1 MITTIRKSFKT
12 RTYKIVLWITF
23 MAVAGVFSVI
33 EMGRNFFFGN
43 SNTAG
48 WILQVNDTKFF
59 APDFVRAVADQEER
73 IKMLRAQYGQYADL
87 YLQMMGMPTDPK
99 VLALNSLT
107 RKALLNDVVNQMPFA
122 VSDEK
127 AQERL
132 KDPMFIYQEL
142 SEMAPFF
149 TWDHSLGG
157 INPLALTEYHRRV
170 GITTADFAAELVK
183 AVKREELKKMIEHSI
198 YTPDFE
204 LKQQFAQ
211 TFLGRKF
218 SVATISGEQ
227 ILNRVKKEPVT
238 DEQLKSYYKSASSQ
252 GKRYYVPEKRFVKIY
267 SFGPSGYGI
276 TVAND
281 EIERYYNNN
290 KAQYIDKPAQ
300 VQVRR
305 ILLSL
310 PIGSQET
317 EVYKKAEKLRAD
329 LLASPEK
336 FAAVAKENSADSKT
350 AAQGGLMPFFSK
362 GTHDRNFEKASFTLA
377 KEGDVSAVIKT
388 NEGYEIVQLA
398 GKKPQSYKPLS
409 QVSAD
414 IKETLLAKKF
424 NEQFSHDV
432 RTALSKADPK
442 AAIAELAKS
451 KGGIDEGFKD
461 VNADDSV
468 LAKTAFRLRKNES
481 SYYIDKNQVAKYAD
495 KNRGYI
501 TTLVDIKESFLP
513 PLETQK
519 AKVTQDYY
527 ADKAAKELAN
537 IVARASKEGLYK
549 DLKDE
554 IKFEKTGMIRH
565 SQDVKGEEAEKQA
578 LSKKGYDLGK
588 MFQIE
593 NIGGLATYQNNGN
606 VYIIRLDE
614 VAPFDAKLFEQKKN
628 DLKMSLTGQKK
639 NLTMAGFVASLY
651 RNAKIKQN
659 ESLIRNEQ

>member
-33 EMGRNFFFGN
+33 EMGRNFFFGS

-107 RKALLNDVVNQMPFA
+107 RKALLNDVVNQMPFS

-183 AVKREELKKMIEHSI
+183 AAKREELKKMVEHSV

-204 LKQQFAQ
+204 LKEQFAQ
-211 TFLGRKF
+211 TYLGRKF

-252 GKRYYVPEKRFVKIY
+252 GKRYYVPEKRFVKMY
-267 SFGPSGYGI
+267 SFSPTGYGI
-276 TVAND
+276 TVGND

-305 ILLSL
+305 ILLNL
-310 PIGSQET
+310 PIGVQET
-317 EVYKKAEKLRAD
+317 EVYKKAEKLRTD

-336 FAAVAKENSADSKT
+336 FAALAKEHSADSKT
-350 AAQGGLMPFFSK
+350 AAQGGLIPFFSK

-377 KEGDVSAVIKT
+377 KDGDISAVIKT

-398 GKKPQSYKPLS
+398 GKKPQSFKPLA

-414 IKETLLAKKF
+414 IKETLVAKKF
-424 NEQFSHDV
+424 NEQFSSDI

-442 AAIAELAKS
+442 AAIAQLSVAKH
-451 KGGIDEGFKD
+451 GVDEGFKD
-461 VNADDSV
+461 VNADNSV
-468 LAKTAFRLRKNES
+468 LAKTAFRLRKTES
-481 SYYIDKNQVAKYAD
+481 SYYQE
-495 KNRGYI
+495 KNRGYAV
-501 TTLVDIKESFLP
+501 TLTDIKESFLP
-513 PLETQK
+513 ALEAQK
-519 AKVTQDYY
+519 AQVTQDYY
-527 ADKAAKELAN
+527 ADKAARELSN

-549 DLKDE
+549 ELKDE

-565 SQDVKGEEAEKQA
+565 TQDSKADETEKQA
-578 LSKKGYDLGK
+578 LAKKGYDAGR

-593 NIGGLATYQNNGN
+593 NIGGLAVYQNNGN
-606 VYIIRLDE
+606 AYIIRLDE
-614 VAPFDAKLFEQKKN
+614 VAPFDANLYEQKKN
-628 DLKMSLTGQKK
+628 DLKISLTQQKK

-651 RNAKIKQN
+651 RNAKINKN

>member
-33 EMGRNFFFGN
+33 EMGRNFFFGS
-43 SNTAG
+43 SNTTG

-107 RKALLNDVVNQMPFA
+107 RKALLNGVVNQMPFA

-183 AVKREELKKMIEHSI
+183 AAKREELKKMVEHTV
-198 YTPDFE
+198 YTPEFE
-204 LKQQFAQ
+204 LKEQFAQ

-267 SFGPSGYGI
+267 SFSPAGYGI
-276 TVAND
+276 TVGND

-305 ILLSL
+305 ILLNL

-317 EVYKKAEKLRAD
+317 EVYKKAEKLRTD
-329 LLASPEK
+329 VLANPEK
-336 FAAVAKENSADSKT
+336 FAAVAKEHSADSKT

-388 NEGYEIVQLA
+388 NEGYEIVQLV
-398 GKKPQSYKPLS
+398 GKKPQSFKPLS

-424 NEQFSHDV
+424 NEQFSHDI

-442 AAIAELAKS
+442 AAIAELSKAKH
-451 KGGIDEGFKD
+451 GVDEGFKD
-461 VNADDSV
+461 VNADNSV

-481 SYYIDKNQVAKYAD
+481 SYYQE
-495 KNRGYI
+495 KNRGYAV
-501 TTLVDIKESFLP
+501 TLADIKESFLP
-513 PLETQK
+513 ALEAQK
-519 AKVTQDYY
+519 AQVTQDYY

-549 DLKDE
+549 ELKDE

-565 SQDVKGEEAEKQA
+565 SQDAKGEEAEKQA

-593 NIGGLATYQNNGN
+593 NIGGLAAYQNNGN

-614 VAPFDAKLFEQKKN
+614 VAPFDANLYGQKKN
-628 DLKMSLTGQKK
+628 DLKMSLTQQKK

-651 RNAKIKQN
+651 RNAKINKN